1 MIIIDDLGINISVRY
16 TGRDVADCKLF
27 ISLLSNIPVM
37 FLTFFILFINLL
49 ITSPLPTKELWK
61 Q

>member
-27 ISLLSNIPVM
+27 ISYMTSIRALK
-37 FLTFFILFINLL
+37 NLE
-49 ITSPLPTKELWK
+49 TQSG
-61 Q
+61 